1 MRRISLVVAVMM
13 VVTMLLAACGGK
25 KDAASVVKAL
35 DQVVGKMSSYQGT
48 GRMTF
53 HTGQQ
58 PQEYQVEVWYQQPSF
73 YRIKLTNEKQDIT
86 QIVLRNNDGVF
97 VLTPHLNKSF
107 RFQSNWPDNQG
118 QVYLYQS
125 LAQSII
131 ADNDRQFTTDKGAYV
146 FDVAANYQNSA
157 LTRQKIWLDQKSL
170 APKHVQV
177 SDANSNVMIEV
188 DFTTF
193 EFGAK
198 FDKDSFDMQ
207 RNMTSM
213 TLPQTQPAAQQ
224 DGQDAAK
231 AGDGGKTAAVGTQ
244 GSAAA
249 AQGAAAGTDA
259 KGTAAGTNGGKTSGA
274 TGVKGVQG
282 SSGTAQ
288 GGAANGTAQ
297 QGAAKGAAAQ
307 GTAAQAATQGAAQ
320 GTASQGAAKGA
331 TATQNAAK
339 GTPPANGTAAGAAG
353 GTGTANAGAAS
364 ADKQAAAGA
373 QPDFGIITPSY
384 TPKGVKQQDE
394 TQITLGGE
402 KAILL
407 RYSGTYN
414 YNIVEL
420 KPEARE
426 TYLVPGDIVDL
437 GYTIAVLSGD
447 EKKTLIWTDD
457 GVEYRLSTADL
468 PTDEMIHV
476 AQSVQGQLGK

>member
-1 MRRISLVVAVMM
+1 MRRISLVLAVMM

-25 KDAASVVKAL
+25 KDAASVVKDL

-48 GRMTF
+48 GRMTL

-177 SDANSNVMIEV
+177 SDANANVMVEV
-188 DFTTF
+188 DFTKF
-193 EFGAK
+193 EFGTK

-213 TLPQTQPAAQQ
+213 MLPQTQPAAQQ
-224 DGQDAAK
+224 DGQDATK
-231 AGDGGKTAAVGTQ
+231 AGDGGKTAAAGSQ

-249 AQGAAAGTDA
+249 AQGAAAGSD
-259 KGTAAGTNGGKTSGA
+259 
-274 TGVKGVQG
+274 
-282 SSGTAQ
+282 
-288 GGAANGTAQ
+288 
-297 QGAAKGAAAQ
+297 AKGAAAAGASGGKANGATGGNGAQ
-307 GTAAQAATQGAAQ
+307 GSASGAA
-320 GTASQGAAKGA
+320 
-331 TATQNAAK
+331 
-339 GTPPANGTAAGAAG
+339 PP
-353 GTGTANAGAAS
+353 
-364 ADKQAAAGA
+364 
-373 QPDFGIITPSY
+373 
-384 TPKGVKQQDE
+384 
-394 TQITLGGE
+394 
-402 KAILL
+402 
-407 RYSGTYN
+407 
-414 YNIVEL
+414 
-420 KPEARE
+420 
-426 TYLVPGDIVDL
+426 
-437 GYTIAVLSGD
+437 
-447 EKKTLIWTDD
+447 
-457 GVEYRLSTADL
+457 
-468 PTDEMIHV
+468 
-476 AQSVQGQLGK
+476 